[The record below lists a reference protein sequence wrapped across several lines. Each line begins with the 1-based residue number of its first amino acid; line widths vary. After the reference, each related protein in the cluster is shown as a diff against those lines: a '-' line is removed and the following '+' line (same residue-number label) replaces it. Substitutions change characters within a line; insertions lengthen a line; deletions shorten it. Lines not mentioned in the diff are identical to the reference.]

1 MSQDLN
7 NIAQQLA
14 AQNSAAAAAQF
25 AQLFS
30 QLLEALPNS
39 QSRAQ
44 FILHLRQEL
53 GKQGYTLSL
62 NHELVPFQDLA
73 VGEAFATI
81 NGRRG
86 RKIAAIQQVVHHKTL
101 TYNATELN
109 NPDHYL
115 TIRPHERVHRLEKSA
130 V

>member
-7 NIAQQLA
+7 DIAQKMA
-14 AQNSAAAAAQF
+14 AQNSAVAAAQF

-30 QLLEALPNS
+30 QLLEALPDS
-39 QSRAQ
+39 RSRAQ

-53 GKQGYTLSL
+53 GAQGYTLSL
-62 NHELVPFQDLA
+62 NHELVSFQDLE

-86 RKIAAIQQVVHHKTL
+86 RKIADLQQVVHHKTL
-101 TYNATELN
+101 TYNATELH

-115 TIRPHERVHRLEKSA
+115 MIRPHERVHRLEKPKG
-130 V
+130 

>member
-7 NIAQQLA
+7 ELA
-14 AQNSAAAAAQF
+14 RHLADQHTSQAAAQF

-30 QLLEALPNS
+30 QLLVALPNS

-62 NHELVPFQDLA
+62 NHELVPFKDLA
-73 VGEAFATI
+73 LGEAFATI

-86 RKIAAIQQVVHHKTL
+86 RKIANIQRQVHGKTI

-109 NPDHYL
+109 NPEHYL
-115 TIRPHERVHRLEKSA
+115 MIRPDDHIHRLEKSA